1 MIIKRRL
8 FELLQI
14 LIYCFLYLGGAR
26 IPSQTNT
33 KISFWDFVDDV
44 YILGGQNRQTDGNGF
59 QKLTC
64 GIEML
69 RILPGNFRSS
79 WNYAVESYR
88 IEERTPAYLSSQADG
103 SSSNYFLPLQQIN
116 LMRIPDAFWEHF
128 SVFYWNTLSNSD
140 HQEESCTFHFDASD
154 IKSIES
160 QDSMAETY
168 SENPDQTVEPTAAF
182 YLDIFSSL
190 SGLEVGSK
198 VEIYR
203 TDQEGL

>member
-14 LIYCFLYLGGAR
+14 LIYCFLFLAITFSVWFLYLGGAQ
-26 IPSQTNT
+26 IPSQTDT

-64 GIEML
+64 RIEML
-69 RILPGNFRSS
+69 RILPGNFRSL

-103 SSSNYFLPLQQIN
+103 SSSNYFLPLQ
-116 LMRIPDAFWEHF
+116 
-128 SVFYWNTLSNSD
+128 
-140 HQEESCTFHFDASD
+140 
-154 IKSIES
+154 
-160 QDSMAETY
+160 
-168 SENPDQTVEPTAAF
+168 
-182 YLDIFSSL
+182 
-190 SGLEVGSK
+190 
-198 VEIYR
+198 
-203 TDQEGL
+203 